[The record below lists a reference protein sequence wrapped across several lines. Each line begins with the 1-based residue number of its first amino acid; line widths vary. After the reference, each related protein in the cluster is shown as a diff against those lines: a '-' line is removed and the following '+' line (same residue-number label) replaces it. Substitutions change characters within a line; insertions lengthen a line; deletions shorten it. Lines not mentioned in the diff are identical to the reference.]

1 VIFEFELV
9 ENFGSGEGDGNF
21 GISGRGVGVIEDVS
35 DMGIVWGESFEDVVV
50 VVEIEDDGF
59 SQDVSP

>member
-1 VIFEFELV
+1 MIFEFELV

-21 GISGRGVGVIEDVS
+21 GISGWGVGVIEDVS
-35 DMGIVWGESFEDVVV
+35 DMGIVWGESFKDVVV
-50 VVEIEDDGF
+50 VVEIEDDGG